1 MVVFHGLNPQTG
13 VWDGIRAI
21 DVDASPPVG
30 RLIVSRAQAVWVS
43 PNRQLLAFQLDSGPN
58 YPLVVSA
65 ADGTQQR
72 TVFSDGYAR
81 IVGWLP
87 DSSRLIF
94 SRNSGG
100 SDAPYY
106 SIRSDGTDLI
116 KYPTT
121 VRGSPSPDGSRFAYV
136 STTGTTPRIHIVTAD
151 GSSDLVAW
159 AGSTTGGFV
168 WSPDGTKL
176 AFWNGATTLVVA
188 PIGGKPRTFAIRDSV
203 SNANIVWS
211 PDSQTIYG
219 GSNEGLVGINLA
231 TGARHTLPGIPLVSS
246 DPSFSPDGKRIV
258 YAAGGECR
266 DRFGIYVAN
275 ADGSGRRRVS
285 NSCRVIGTD
294 GPDVLHGSFSQVV
307 VGLAGNDTLYADDTY
322 YYFDGNTLY
331 GGPGNDNL
339 FGGYGQDI
347 LYGGPG
353 NDTISG
359 GPSKDALNGGPGR
372 DHIDAG
378 GGSDV
383 IGARDGERDW
393 ITCGTTLDGS
403 LGEHDIVYA
412 DRIDVVARDCEVTH
426 RR

>member
-1 MVVFHGLNPQTG
+1 MRALVAVVLALVAVFATVWCLAAAAGSYSPPGGDFGAQWLSNSVIVYHGLNPETG

-30 RLIVSRAQAVWVS
+30 RLIVSRGQAVWVS

-94 SRNSGG
+94 SRNPGG

-188 PIGGKPRTFAIRDSV
+188 PIGGKPRTFTIRGSV

-211 PDSQTIYG
+211 PDSQH
-219 GSNEGLVGINLA
+219 NLWRKHRR
-231 TGARHTLPGIPLVSS
+231 ARWDRPRHRRPAHAPRHPPRLFRPVLLARRKADRLRRRWRVPRPIWDLRRERRWQRTTTCLEQLP
-246 DPSFSPDGKRIV
+246 
-258 YAAGGECR
+258 R
-266 DRFGIYVAN
+266 DRN
-275 ADGSGRRRVS
+275 
-285 NSCRVIGTD
+285 
-294 GPDVLHGSFSQVV
+294 
-307 VGLAGNDTLYADDTY
+307 
-322 YYFDGNTLY
+322 
-331 GGPGNDNL
+331 
-339 FGGYGQDI
+339 
-347 LYGGPG
+347 
-353 NDTISG
+353 
-359 GPSKDALNGGPGR
+359 
-372 DHIDAG
+372 
-378 GGSDV
+378 
-383 IGARDGERDW
+383 
-393 ITCGTTLDGS
+393 
-403 LGEHDIVYA
+403 
-412 DRIDVVARDCEVTH
+412 
-426 RR
+426 